1 MLIPANAA
9 MNMHSLDITDKDL
22 APICS
27 GNGEIKWIK
36 LSEFYQTGK
45 INFLEQVPVSETNEQ
60 SDTSNNGSCSICSV
74 YNELDNHAIELIAN
88 SIVIDGLLSEDAISA
103 LKYFT
108 KRSALNPSSRDPPSL
123 T

>member
-1 MLIPANAA
+1 MLIPASAA

-45 INFLEQVPVSETNEQ
+45 INFLEQVPISETNEQ
-60 SDTSNNGSCSICSV
+60 SDTSNNGCSICSV
-74 YNELDNHAIELIAN
+74 YNQLDNHAIELIVN
-88 SIVIDGLLSEDAISA
+88 SIVIDDLLSEAAISP
-103 LKYFT
+103 LKHFT